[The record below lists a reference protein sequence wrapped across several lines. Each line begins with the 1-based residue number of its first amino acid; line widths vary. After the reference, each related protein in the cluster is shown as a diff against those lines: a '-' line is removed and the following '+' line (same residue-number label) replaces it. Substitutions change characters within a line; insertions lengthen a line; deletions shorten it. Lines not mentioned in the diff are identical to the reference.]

1 VTKET
6 DTIPVRA
13 VVAGHGSFASGLISA
28 VHQITGLGAMFV
40 PVTNTGLCSDDIV
53 QAISKALDETGAHVI
68 FTDLPAG
75 SCTMAVRRLLRGRT
89 GVVLVTG
96 SNVPMLLD
104 FAMQDSAD
112 AMEAVYA
119 TVDRARSAITL
130 HESAS

>member
-1 VTKET
+1 MTKET